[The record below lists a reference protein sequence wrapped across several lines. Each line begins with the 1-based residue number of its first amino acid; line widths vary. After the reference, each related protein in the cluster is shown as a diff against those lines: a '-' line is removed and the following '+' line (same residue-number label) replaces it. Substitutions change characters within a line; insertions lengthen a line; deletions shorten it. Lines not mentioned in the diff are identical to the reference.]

1 MLCYTTQCQVPYI
14 ATHKDVATKLTR
26 SCLTHILVDNGHHKI
41 NLVMPHSLTHSHT
54 HTLVNNGHNKVNFVN
69 FVIKSKRKKR
79 QGIKNDTLS
88 HKVIPKKK
96 AKKKP

>member
-41 NLVMPHSLTHSHT
+41 N
-54 HTLVNNGHNKVNFVN
+54 FVN
-69 FVIKSKRKKR
+69 FVIEFE
-79 QGIKNDTLS
+79 
-88 HKVIPKKK
+88 PKKK
-96 AKKKP
+96 ARQSMDKLTTK

>member
-1 MLCYTTQCQVPYI
+1 MGQSI
-14 ATHKDVATKLTR
+14 IFD
-26 SCLTHILVDNGHHKI
+26 
-41 NLVMPHSLTHSHT
+41 
-54 HTLVNNGHNKVNFVN
+54 TLSFFSFGFNNKVNFVN

-96 AKKKP
+96 AKKNPSEINH

>member
-41 NLVMPHSLTHSHT
+41 N
-54 HTLVNNGHNKVNFVN
+54 FVN
-69 FVIKSKRKKR
+69 FVIKFEPKKNPSIYG
-79 QGIKNDTLS
+79 QTYNEVTLS
-88 HKVIPKKK
+88 DKKMGKKK
-96 AKKKP
+96 ALVKLITSASS

>member
-26 SCLTHILVDNGHHKI
+26 SCLTHILVY
-41 NLVMPHSLTHSHT
+41 
-54 HTLVNNGHNKVNFVN
+54 NGHNKINFVN
-69 FVIKSKRKKR
+69 FVIKSERKKR

-88 HKVIPKKK
+88 YKVIPE
-96 AKKKP
+96 KKPKKNPSEINH

>member
-14 ATHKDVATKLTR
+14 ITYKHVATKLTR
-26 SCLTHILVDNGHHKI
+26 SCLTHILVNNGHHKI
-41 NLVMPHSLTHSHT
+41 NLVMPHSLTH
-54 HTLVNNGHNKVNFVN
+54 TLVDNGHNKVNKVN

-88 HKVIPKKK
+88 HS
-96 AKKKP
+96 